1 MDRSQTSLNNSNT
14 EPESFD
20 VFLCHNSE
28 DKPEIRRIADELIE
42 RGIKPWLDERE
53 IRPGTAWQ
61 SALDEQIARIRS
73 AAIFIG
79 QSGIGPWQDMEI
91 RAFINEFVE
100 RGCPVIPAILPS
112 AEATP
117 PLPILL
123 KNLHYVDFRVPDPDP
138 MKQLLWGITGK
149 KPTTQALPADASS
162 SGAALLSEKVK
173 QLIEIRLPG
182 NLDAFS
188 DSDKEML
195 LAGLSAFL
203 KIEGEIKIVASRP
216 GSTRLFLELPL
227 EDADKIY
234 AAVQSGQLENLGI
247 TEVRLYPSLA
257 DPPDQEHRAQL
268 LILLS
273 RVQEFWI
280 DGVLKQSLYH
290 EVLISLGKRAMDEAV
305 EPPWNSVINLPKWRQ
320 QLVLSD
326 TRIETAFDAT
336 GLLLILGEPGS
347 GKTTTLLELVSKLIA
362 RAETDPRERIP
373 VVLNLSSW
381 KKQQTLT
388 EWVTDKLGNIYRIP
402 AKLAHAWLDKGY
414 LVPLLDGL
422 DEVKT
427 ELQADCVAAI
437 NAYITGTE
445 PSGLVVC
452 CRLME
457 YQWLPERLKM
467 NGAICIKPLTLEQI
481 DGYFAAIGTE
491 LEPLRTAI
499 QEDAVLQELAQ
510 SPLMLNIMSMAY
522 RSAGPES
529 LADQKQSLEARRTQ
543 IFSAYVDEMFQ
554 RKASLG
560 QAFPK
565 EKVIFWL
572 SCLAKKMTD
581 HSQSAFFVE
590 NLQPN
595 CLDSRKQKAA
605 YRTLSSLFFGLIL
618 ALIVSP
624 TFGLFFALAVGL
636 FARSD
641 SPVKNGVICGL
652 MGGLTLELITE
663 LRSTEADESLFMELM
678 GLIFFGLI
686 FGLVTGAGIGTL
698 NSIKLV
704 ETVNWSWRSFFKRF
718 PVFFLIGGLMA
729 GLPTWLSYDLN
740 TALADA
746 LYVGLTLGLIAG
758 FTGGFTGKLREDK
771 TQPNQG
777 IILTL
782 KNGLFIG
789 FCTALIV
796 VMIIG
801 LIEELNYDPAAVL
814 TDRPRMGLTL
824 WLTAGLFFG
833 MIVGLNRGL
842 GAVIKHYALRLVLW
856 RSGRMP
862 LMLIPFLDYC
872 ARLILLKKVGS
883 GYIFIHRMLLE
894 HFAKLENANSKPS
907 ER

>member
-1 MDRSQTSLNNSNT
+1 MDRSQTLNNSNI
-14 EPESFD
+14 EPESFE

-28 DKPEIRRIADELIE
+28 DKPEIRRIADDLIK

-53 IRPGTAWQ
+53 IMPGTAWQ
-61 SALDEQIARIRS
+61 SALEDQIAHIRS

-79 QSGIGPWQDMEI
+79 KSGIGPWQNMEI

-112 AEATP
+112 AQTTP

-123 KNLHYVDFRVPDPDP
+123 KNLHYVDFRVTDPDP
-138 MKQLLWGITGK
+138 MSQLLWGITGK
-149 KPTTQALPADASS
+149 KPTVQAFPADASEG
-162 SGAALLSEKVK
+162 GAALLSEKVK

-216 GSTRLFLELPL
+216 GSTRLFLELPP

-234 AAVQSGQLENLGI
+234 AAAQSGQLENLGI
-247 TEVRLYPSLA
+247 TEARIYPSLA
-257 DPPDQEHRAQL
+257 DPPDQEQRAQL

-280 DGVLKQSLYH
+280 NGVLKQSLYH

-305 EPPWNSVINLPKWRQ
+305 EPPWNSFINLPKWRQ
-320 QLVLSD
+320 QLALSD
-326 TRIETAFDAT
+326 NRIDTVFDAT

-362 RAETDPRERIP
+362 RAETDPKERIP
-373 VVLNLSSW
+373 AVLNLSSW
-381 KKQQTLT
+381 KTQQTLADWMA
-388 EWVTDKLGNIYRIP
+388 EKLGAIYRVP
-402 AKLAHAWLDKGY
+402 VKLARAWLDKGY
-414 LVPLLDGL
+414 LIPLLDGL

-427 ELQADCVAAI
+427 EHQANCAAAL
-437 NAYITGTE
+437 NAYITDAE
-445 PSGLVVC
+445 PPGLVVC
-452 CRLME
+452 SRLTE

-467 NGAICIKPLTLEQI
+467 NGAICIRPLTQEQI
-481 DGYFAAIGTE
+481 DGYFAAIGAE

-499 QEDAVLQELAQ
+499 KEDSVLQELAQ
-510 SPLMLNIMSMAY
+510 SPLMLNIMSMAC
-522 RSAGPES
+522 RSASPDC
-529 LADQKQSLEARRTQ
+529 LIDQRQSVEVRRTQ
-543 IFSAYVDEMFQ
+543 IFAAYVDQMFL

-560 QAFPK
+560 QDFPK
-565 EKVIFWL
+565 EKIIFWL
-572 SCLAKKMTD
+572 SCLAKKMTA

-595 CLDSRKQKAA
+595 YLDSWRQKAA
-605 YRTLSSLFFGLIL
+605 YRAISSLIFGLIL

-624 TFGLFFALAVGL
+624 TFGLFFAVVVGL

-641 SPVKNGVICGL
+641 SPVKNGIICGL
-652 MGGLTLELITE
+652 MGGLMLELITE
-663 LRSTEADESLFMELM
+663 LVSAAKDESLLMELM

-686 FGLVTGAGIGTL
+686 FGLIAGAGIGTL
-698 NSIKLV
+698 NSIKV
-704 ETVNWSWRSFFKRF
+704 IETVNWSWKSFFKRF
-718 PVFFLIGGLMA
+718 PVFFLIGGLIV
-729 GLPTWLSYDLN
+729 GLPTWLSYGPN
-740 TALADA
+740 KAISDA
-746 LYVGLTLGLIAG
+746 LRSGLILGLIAG
-758 FTGGFTGKLREDK
+758 FIGGFIGKIREDK
-771 TQPNQG
+771 TRPNQG

-789 FCTALIV
+789 FCTTLIV
-796 VMIIG
+796 GLILG
-801 LIEELNYDPAAVL
+801 LIEGMSYTPAAAL
-814 TDRPRMGLTL
+814 ADRPRMGPTL
-824 WLTAGLFFG
+824 WLTAGLFLG
-833 MIVGLNRGL
+833 LIVGLNRGL
-842 GAVIKHYALRLVLW
+842 GAVIKHYVLRFVLW
-856 RSGRMP
+856 CSGRMP
-862 LMLIPFLDYC
+862 FRLIPFLDYC

-894 HFAKLENANSKPS
+894 HFARLRN
-907 ER
+907 